1 MLTTLARYKTF
12 YTITDTASDD
22 KITMILG
29 MISAEIEAYCG
40 RIFGQANYTE
50 TVKGSDAEY
59 IALKQYPVNDVAVTE
74 NDEEFTDFTTLDKYG
89 LLERDTGIW
98 NTASDYTISYTA
110 GYILPEDATE
120 EVPSTLPL
128 DLENACI
135 VMTSMEIER
144 QGSEHLKTEV
154 IGPLRSDYLQDLP
167 IYLRRRLDAHSRK
180 VI

>member
-12 YTITDTASDD
+12 YGITDTASDA

-40 RIFGQANYTE
+40 RIFGKDDYTK
-50 TVKGSDAEY
+50 TCKGTGTEFLILDQSPILTAT
-59 IALKQYPVNDVAVTE
+59 ATE
-74 NDEEFTDFTTLDKYG
+74 NDEEFTDFTIQSG
-89 LLERDTGIW
+89 VMLEYTDGVF